1 MKSQRIS
8 SRIYEERSELAEKV
22 IEIQWERNPDYAARY
37 GKIGKDKCRQDTEY
51 HFLYLSQAAASD
63 SFTLFREY
71 LEWVKILLRN
81 LHLSVTDFGKNLEI
95 IREVIQ
101 ENYGG
106 EKAEKVLA
114 LLDKGITVL
123 PELPDK
129 SESVITE
136 ENPYFALASEYLR
149 NLKAG
154 NRQSAVDAV
163 MNSYQSGVS
172 IKDLYTYVF
181 QPVQKESGRL
191 WQSNEISVA
200 QEHFITAATQLVMGQ
215 LYPFLFQGERKD
227 LEFMGSCVG
236 NELHELGIRMI
247 CDFFEMEGWNTY
259 YIGANIP
266 VRETIKAVELRAP
279 DVLGLSTTISYH
291 LKDLEKIIQAV
302 RSSEKCTGTKIM
314 VGGMPFNRDR
324 DLWKSFGADGTAVS
338 AEQAIRE
345 AVRLME
351 EQG

>member
-1 MKSQRIS
+1 MISTRIH
-8 SRIYEERSELAEKV
+8 EERSELAAKV
-22 IEIQWERNPDYAARY
+22 IDIQWERNPDYSARY
-37 GKIGKDKCRQDTEY
+37 GKIGRDKCRQDTEY

-63 SFTLFREY
+63 SFTLLREY

-81 LHLSVTDFGKNLEI
+81 LHLSIPDFQKNLEI

-101 ENYGG
+101 QKYG
-106 EKAEKVLA
+106 ESADQVLS
-114 LLDKGITVL
+114 LLDKGLQVF

-129 SESVITE
+129 SESSITK
-136 ENPYFALASEYLR
+136 ENPYFELAKTYLE
-149 NLKAG
+149 NLRTG
-154 NRQSAVDAV
+154 NRQSAVEAV

-181 QPVQKESGRL
+181 QPVQIESGRL

-200 QEHFITAATQLVMGQ
+200 QEHFITAATQLVMGR

-236 NELHELGIRMI
+236 NELHEIGIRMI

-266 VRETIKAVELRAP
+266 VRETIKAVESRAP

-302 RSSEKCTGTKIM
+302 RSSEKCAGTKIM
-314 VGGMPFNRDR
+314 VGGMPFNRDPE
-324 DLWKSFGADGTAVS
+324 LWKTFGADGTAVS

-345 AVRLME
+345 AVRLVE
-351 EQG
+351 ERE